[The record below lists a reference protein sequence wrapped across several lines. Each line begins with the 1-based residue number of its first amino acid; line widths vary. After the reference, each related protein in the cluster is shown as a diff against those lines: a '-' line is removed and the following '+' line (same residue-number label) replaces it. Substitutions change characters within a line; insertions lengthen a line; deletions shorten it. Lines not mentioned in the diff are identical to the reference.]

1 MNLIIRMFW
10 YFLPNFM
17 NSIVDFIEKLLVEID
32 KIEKEPGIDNLQK
45 KERVSL
51 FLKGGCPF
59 IPDEVNSIIVE
70 IVVTIYKSGFS
81 AELLDSIQ
89 GIVNDFLAS
98 MATITETT
106 KAAIAKRVLEEHGDI
121 PERVV
126 RVAIDFILLRL
137 GK

>member
-1 MNLIIRMFW
+1 MNLVIRMFW

-17 NSIVDFIEKLLVEID
+17 NSIVDFIERLLVEID
-32 KIEKEPGIDNLQK
+32 KIEKEPGVDNLQK

-51 FLKGGCPF
+51 FLEGEYPF